1 MLQLDQQ
8 GPLYAQL
15 YRALRSQILEGSLPP
30 GTRVSA
36 TRALATELGLS
47 RNVVMLAYEQ
57 LLAEGYL
64 VARIGAGTFV
74 AADLPQQFTTPSN
87 TTGVTR
93 AVRQMPV
100 QLSVYVRRIEH
111 DATASEFTWAPRQTP
126 LPYDF
131 RYGRPSVVDFPH
143 ETWCRVLARRARRA
157 SIRDLDYGPPEGLPS
172 LRETIADYLARARAV
187 RCTPEQVVILNGSQQ
202 AFDLTARV
210 LIDPGNPVVLEEPQY
225 RAARVVMQAAGAT
238 IRTIPV
244 DEQGLCT
251 GQLTA
256 KGKGSKLIIVTPSH
270 QFPTGAVMPL
280 ARRLELLA
288 WSERE
293 SVFIIE
299 DDYDSEYRY
308 TGRPIEALQ
317 ALDSHGSVLYAG
329 TFSKVMFPALRL
341 GYLVVPEPLVQPVR
355 TVKALLDTGSP
366 SLPQLALVDF
376 IQAGLFERH
385 LHRLRMRNAARR
397 AALLE
402 AIDRYL
408 GRQAEVSG
416 VDAGLHVLLWLPQ
429 VLQRNVVNLRK
440 RAEQLGVGVYS
451 VTPFYST
458 PPPQAGLLLGYASL
472 SEKDIIEGV
481 RRLATVLT
489 TNRSLKTTAG
499 TTEGAHAGGR

>member
-1 MLQLDQQ
+1 M
-8 GPLYAQL
+8 
-15 YRALRSQILEGSLPP
+15 
-30 GTRVSA
+30 
-36 TRALATELGLS
+36 
-47 RNVVMLAYEQ
+47 
-57 LLAEGYL
+57 
-64 VARIGAGTFV
+64 
-74 AADLPQQFTTPSN
+74 
-87 TTGVTR
+87 
-93 AVRQMPV
+93 
-100 QLSVYVRRIEH
+100 
-111 DATASEFTWAPRQTP
+111 
-126 LPYDF
+126 
-131 RYGRPSVVDFPH
+131 VDFPH
-143 ETWCRVLARRARRA
+143 KTWCRVLARRARR
-157 SIRDLDYGPPEGLPS
+157 SSMRDLDYGPPQGLPA

-187 RCTPEQVVILNGSQQ
+187 RCTAEQVIILNGSQQ
-202 AFDLTARV
+202 AFDLAARV
-210 LIDPGNPVVLEEPQY
+210 LIDSGDRVVLEEPQY
-225 RAARVVMQAAGAT
+225 RAAREVMQAVGAT

-251 GQLTA
+251 RQLAT

-293 SVFIIE
+293 SAFILE

-308 TGRPIEALQ
+308 AGRPIEALQ

-329 TFSKVMFPALRL
+329 TFSKVMYPALRL

-376 IQAGLFERH
+376 IQAGFFERH
-385 LHRLRMRNAARR
+385 LHRVRLRNAARR
-397 AALLE
+397 ASLLE

-408 GRQAEVSG
+408 GHQAEVSG

-429 VLQRNVVNLRK
+429 VPQGTLVNLRQ

-451 VTPFYST
+451 VAPFYST
-458 PPPQAGLLLGYASL
+458 QPPHAGLLLGYASL
-472 SEKDIIEGV
+472 TEEEITEGV

-489 TNRSLKTTAG
+489 TNRSARTRQKVRLMKSDKQK
-499 TTEGAHAGGR
+499 R

>member
-1 MLQLDQQ
+1 MLNLDKQ

-15 YRALRSQILEGSLPP
+15 YRAVRAQILAGKLPP
-30 GTRVSA
+30 GARMSA

-47 RNVVMLAYEQ
+47 RNVVMQAYEQ

-64 VARIGAGTFV
+64 VARTGAGTFV
-74 AADLPQQFTTPSN
+74 ASDLPQKFTTPRN
-87 TTGVTR
+87 TTGLTR
-93 AVRQMPV
+93 AVKQMPV
-100 QLSVYVRRIEH
+100 QLSAYVRRIER
-111 DATASEFTWAPRQTP
+111 DATASEFTWAPRRTP
-126 LPYDF
+126 LPYEF
-131 RYGRPSVVDFPH
+131 RYGRPSVVDFPP
-143 ETWCRVLARRARRA
+143 ETWCRVLARRARRI

-172 LRETIADYLARARAV
+172 LREAIADYLARARAV

-202 AFDLTARV
+202 AFDLAARV
-210 LIDPGNPVVLEEPQY
+210 LIDPGDRVVLEEPQY
-225 RAARVVMQAAGAT
+225 RAARAVMQAAGAT

-256 KGKGSKLIIVTPSH
+256 KGKGSKLIVVTPSH

-293 SVFIIE
+293 SAFIFE

-308 TGRPIEALQ
+308 SGRPIEALQ

-329 TFSKVMFPALRL
+329 TFSKVMFPGLCL
-341 GYLVVPEPLVQPVR
+341 GYLVVPEHLVKPVR

-366 SLPQLALVDF
+366 SLLQLALVDF
-376 IQAGLFERH
+376 IQAGFFERH

-397 AALLE
+397 AALLDAVE
-402 AIDRYL
+402 RYL
-408 GRQAEVSG
+408 GSRAEVSG
-416 VDAGLHVLLWLPQ
+416 VDAGLHVLLWLPEVAQ
-429 VLQRNVVNLRK
+429 CDEANFRK
-440 RAEQLGVGVYS
+440 RAEELGVGVYS

-472 SEKDIIEGV
+472 TEKEITEGI
-481 RRLATVLT
+481 RRLASV
-489 TNRSLKTTAG
+489 LKTTTRSA
-499 TTEGAHAGGR
+499 